1 MSHKPLKVSLIKGK
15 GPAAVCPP
23 IPNTNSP
30 ATEPVNTVRAATDP
44 EHYKGLKKLGIESIA
59 ILENFMEMDCKL
71 TPTQKF
77 LCASALK
84 YILRVGRKDSVEIDL
99 QKAENY
105 IHRART
111 GKWIP
116 SELLGK

>member
-1 MSHKPLKVSLIKGK
+1 MSDTTKEVQS
-15 GPAAVCPP
+15 AA
-23 IPNTNSP
+23 
-30 ATEPVNTVRAATDP
+30 DP
-44 EHYKGLKKLGIESIA
+44 EHYKGLKSLGVESIA
-59 ILENFMEMDCKL
+59 IIEAFMEMTSQL
-71 TPTQKF
+71 TPAQKY
-77 LCASALK
+77 LCATALK

-116 SELLGK
+116 RDRLGAE

>member
-1 MSHKPLKVSLIKGK
+1 MANKPLKVCLVKSN
-15 GPAAVCPP
+15 GPGAKFPP
-23 IPNTNSP
+23 IP
-30 ATEPVNTVRAATDP
+30 ADEKPVNAVQAAADP

-59 ILENFMEMDCKL
+59 ILENFMEMDSKL

-116 SELLGK
+116 KELMGK